1 MKSKTNYNDGNH
13 LMKAL
18 SILNGKWKIQIIEK
32 LTYGEMRFGELKKS
46 LKLITSQSLSK
57 ELKVMEINSLIKR
70 KVFKSNL
77 PHVEYSLTEYGKST
91 DIFLKPLIKWGSV
104 NKKENTLQ
112 LKSKYQEL
120 IELYKNELTLKQIKF
135 LIKKGKIKI

>member
-1 MKSKTNYNDGNH
+1 MKAKINYNDGNH

-18 SILNGKWKIQIIEK
+18 SILSGKWKIQIIEK

-91 DIFLKPLIKWGSV
+91 DIFLKPLIKWGSI

>member
-1 MKSKTNYNDGNH
+1 MKVKTNHNDSNH

-18 SILNGKWKIQIIEK
+18 SILSGKWKIQIIEK
-32 LTYGEMRFGELKKS
+32 LTYGEMRFGKLKKS

>member
-1 MKSKTNYNDGNH
+1 MKIKINPHINSH
-13 LMKAL
+13 LVKAL
-18 SILNGKWKIQIIEK
+18 SILSGKWKIQIIEK
-32 LTYGEMRFGELKKS
+32 LTFGEMRFGELKKS

>member
-1 MKSKTNYNDGNH
+1 MKAKTNHNSSNH
-13 LMKAL
+13 LIKAL
-18 SILNGKWKIQIIEK
+18 SILSGKWKIQIIEK
-32 LTYGEMRFGELKKS
+32 LSYGEMRFGELKKS

-57 ELKVMEINSLIKR
+57 ELKVMEINLLIKR

-91 DIFLKPLIKWGSV
+91 DIFLKPLIKWGSA
-104 NKKENTLQ
+104 NKKESTLQ
-112 LKSKYQEL
+112 LKSKYQGL